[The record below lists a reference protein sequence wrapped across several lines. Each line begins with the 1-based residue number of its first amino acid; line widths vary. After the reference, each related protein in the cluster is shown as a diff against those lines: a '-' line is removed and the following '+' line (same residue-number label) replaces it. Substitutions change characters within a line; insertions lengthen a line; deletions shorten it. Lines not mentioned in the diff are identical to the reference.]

1 MDIKSAEKSIFRNIL
16 KLLTGEGLARI
27 ITFAAAPVITRI
39 YTPED
44 MGVLGVFASLI
55 AIIAPF
61 TCLSYSSAIPINRN
75 NKTTGNLIFSCLIIM
90 LSITAL
96 SFFVSLFAGRPILT
110 ALSMSSIVS
119 YWYLIPIGIFLK
131 GLFEIFSQYSVRQ
144 KEFGL
149 YAKATVAQK
158 VSGSLIKIGLGFLKV
173 RPLGLLIGDLFT
185 SAGGLWLFFKKF
197 WKDFMQFRKSLS
209 LNKMRYS
216 LRRYKKFPLFRLP
229 SQVILALTGNIP
241 ILFFAWKFNDA
252 TVGQIKIALTM
263 ISIPITFIG
272 YAVGKSFLGEIAE
285 IGSRNGAAIY
295 KISIDIIKKLS
306 SIGFIMFLGF
316 FFLSQWLFPLVF
328 GAQWQEAG
336 MYAKYFSIFLC
347 FRFIYSPLSEGV
359 FNVFERQGLIL
370 LIEIIRAVLIGL
382 ILYGSYI
389 YDLDAKAT
397 VIVYSIGLTVLY
409 GVSSLIIMGVLH
421 KNRRK

>member
-27 ITFAAAPVITRI
+27 IAFAAAPVITRL

-44 MGVLGVFASLI
+44 MGVLGVFTSLI

-75 NKTTGNLIFSCLIIM
+75 NKTTGNLIFCCFLIM
-90 LSITAL
+90 LSVTAL
-96 SFFVSLFAGRPILT
+96 SFFVSLFAGEKVLT
-110 ALSMSSIVS
+110 SLSMRSIVS
-119 YWYLIPIGIFLK
+119 YWYLIPIGILLK
-131 GLFEIFSQYSVRQ
+131 GLFDIFSQYSVRQ
-144 KEFGL
+144 KQFGL

-158 VSGSLIKIGLGFLKV
+158 ISGSAIKIGLGFLKV
-173 RPLGLLIGDLFT
+173 RPLGLLIGDIFT
-185 SAGGLWLFFKKF
+185 TSGGLWLFFKKF
-197 WKDFMQFRKSLS
+197 WKDFAQFRKSIS
-209 LNKMRYS
+209 LTKMRYS
-216 LRRYKKFPLFRLP
+216 LKRYKKFPLFRLP
-229 SQVILALTGNIP
+229 SQILLALTGNIP
-241 ILFFAWKFNDA
+241 ILFFAWKFNEA
-252 TVGQIKIALTM
+252 TVGQIKWALTM

-285 IGSRNGAAIY
+285 IGSRNGMAIY

-306 SIGFIMFLGF
+306 VIGLVMFLGF
-316 FFLSQWLFPLVF
+316 FFLAPWLFPLIF

-336 MYAKYFSIFLC
+336 MYARYCSIFLC

-370 LIEIIRAVLIGL
+370 LIESIKAVLIGL
-382 ILYGSYI
+382 ILYSSYL
-389 YDLDAKAT
+389 YNLDSKAT
-397 VIVYSIGLTVLY
+397 IIVYSIGLTILYGISSMIILGVLY
-409 GVSSLIIMGVLH
+409 H
-421 KNRRK
+421 NRKK